1 MATIWMRQLQSKQ
14 ASGHIFASGWMLKRK
29 KEGSIDGKQ
38 LVEDAGKAG
47 INYLGK
53 KGDTMIGSWGAT
65 GQKFNGLIDEVQ
77 IWDRA
82 LSAKDIKASME
93 ELAAASVEPIN
104 KLAINGEKLKH

>member
-1 MATIWMRQLQSKQ
+1 K
-14 ASGHIFASGWMLKRK
+14 KRRVY
-29 KEGSIDGKQ
+29 IDGKQ

-82 LSAKDIKASME
+82 LSEKDIKASMD
-93 ELAAASVEPIN
+93 ELAAAPVEPMD
-104 KLAINGEKLKH
+104 KLAKIWGKLKH